1 MRHAPRNL
9 AFLSNAAISI
19 VPFEG
24 RFQYMPPANR
34 YYAARAQGVID
45 AIPKPLKRS
54 WAGWKQNP
62 LSRSAGSKDRC
73 ARSGQ
78 FAGKH
83 PQTLILDTSAS
94 PDNRSH
100 ARARA

>member
-9 AFLSNAAISI
+9 ACPGNAAISI
-19 VPFEG
+19 VRFEG

-34 YYAARAQGVID
+34 YYAARAQDAID

-62 LSRSAGSKDRC
+62 LSRSVGS
-73 ARSGQ
+73 
-78 FAGKH
+78 
-83 PQTLILDTSAS
+83 
-94 PDNRSH
+94 
-100 ARARA
+100 